1 LDDQAIQPLTDWI
14 NLTPPSDASFED
26 WQTSLFGGSNSDDA
40 QAGADPDRDGNANF
54 LEFLTYTNP
63 FDTRDFWRPQ
73 ILHATRDFQVTF
85 PMPPSRQYEVQ
96 MSNDLEIRETWEVS
110 GNPPTADKIEEIQAN
125 IQGPA
130 REGDIDA
137 FLRVRV
143 SE

>member
-1 LDDQAIQPLTDWI
+1 
-14 NLTPPSDASFED
+14 
-26 WQTSLFGGSNSDDA
+26 
-40 QAGADPDRDGNANF
+40 
-54 LEFLTYTNP
+54 
-63 FDTRDFWRPQ
+63 
-73 ILHATRDFQVTF
+73 
-85 PMPPSRQYEVQ
+85 
-96 MSNDLEIRETWEVS
+96 MSNDLEIRETLEVS